1 MPIDMQSAIVAEV
14 IARLAAVPSFGGMV
28 FEDSVLR
35 VIDSA
40 DDSLPDDLIV
50 IQPGATEELDRSS
63 PAPGSV
69 RERLTLNI
77 TAITSRRDFAPALRA
92 ARLGIKVALAGQKG
106 GLSQQGVQ
114 IVEFTTPETPM
125 PPGEGRRW
133 ACHVMPLQITYLQP
147 LK

>member
-14 IARLAAVPSFGGMV
+14 IARLAAVDSFGGLV

-40 DDSLPDDLIV
+40 DDTLPDDFIV
-50 IQPGATEELDRSS
+50 IQPGATEELER
-63 PAPGSV
+63 AGGGSV
-69 RERLTLNI
+69 RERMTLNV
-77 TAITSRRDFAPALRA
+77 TAITKRRDFAPTLRA
-92 ARLGIKVALAGQKG
+92 GRLGIKVALPGVKVGLATAGIQ
-106 GLSQQGVQ
+106 LAAFQ
-114 IVEFTTPETPM
+114 PETPM

-133 ACHVMPLQITYLQP
+133 AAHVMPLQITYVQP

>member
-1 MPIDMQSAIVAEV
+1 MQSAIVAEI
-14 IARLAAVPSFGGMV
+14 IARLADVESFGQLV

-35 VIDSA
+35 VLDSE
-40 DDSLPDDLIV
+40 DDTLPDDFIV
-50 IQPGATEELDRSS
+50 IQPGLTEELERVG
-63 PAPGSV
+63 PGGV
-69 RERLTLNI
+69 RERLTLNL
-77 TAITSRRDFAPALRA
+77 TAITRRREFAPVLRA

-106 GLSQQGVQ
+106 GLTQQGVQ

-133 ACHVMPLQITYLQP
+133 ACYVMPLQITYLQP

>member
-14 IARLAAVPSFGGMV
+14 IARLAAVPSFGDLV

-50 IQPGATEELDRSS
+50 MQPGATEELERSS
-63 PAPGSV
+63 PSPGSV
-69 RERLTLNI
+69 RERVTLNL
-77 TAITSRRDFAPALRA
+77 TAITRRRDFAPVLRA

-106 GLSQQGVQ
+106 GLAQQGVQ
-114 IVEFTTPETPM
+114 IVAFATPETPM